1 MMRTRFTS
9 DLSTIKTMSEEI
21 NQLIIISY
29 DRIDLYLENDND
41 DNLDHVIDLN
51 DDIRSGASG
60 IERLCFELLALQQP
74 VATDLRLIQMVIKL
88 ASTQKRIASHLSSV
102 AEILKNYKLSDKEKS
117 LIKNF
122 VDNQKSMSKDG
133 IAAFVNYDKE
143 LARAT
148 IDKDEINN
156 KVFVEAITYAANENK
171 NDNIGAVELAN
182 KILLFKYFER
192 LGDRLARVADLATR
206 L

>member
-1 MMRTRFTS
+1 MMRTRFTR

-21 NQLIIISY
+21 SQLIIISY
-29 DRIDLYLENDND
+29 DRIDLYLENNNE
-41 DNLDHVIDLN
+41 DNLDHVIELN
-51 DDIRSGASG
+51 DDVRSGASG

-88 ASTQKRIASHLSSV
+88 ASSQKRIASHLASV
-102 AEILKNYKLSDKEKS
+102 AEILKNYNLSDKEKRF
-117 LIKNF
+117 LKEF
-122 VDNQKSMSKDG
+122 VDNQRNMTKDG
-133 IAAFVNYDKE
+133 MEAFVTNDKD
-143 LARAT
+143 LARLT

-156 KVFVEAITYAANENK
+156 KVFVEAITYAADENK
-171 NDNIGAVELAN
+171 TDKIGAVELAN

-192 LGDRLARVADLATR
+192 LGDRLSRVADLATR

>member
-9 DLSTIKTMSEEI
+9 DLSTIKNMSKEI
-21 NQLIIISY
+21 NQLIAISY
-29 DRIDLYLENDND
+29 DRIDLYLENKNE
-41 DNLDHVIDLN
+41 DNLDHIIDLN
-51 DDIRSGASG
+51 DDIRSGASS

-88 ASTQKRIASHLSSV
+88 ASTQKRIASHLASV
-102 AEILKNYKLSDKEKS
+102 AEILKNYDLTEKEKA
-117 LIKNF
+117 LIKEF
-122 VDNQKSMSKDG
+122 IDNQKQMSKDG
-133 IAAFVNYDKE
+133 IEAFVNCDKD

-156 KVFVEAITYAANENK
+156 KIFVEAITYAANENK
-171 NDNIGAVELAN
+171 TDKIGAVELAN

>member
-9 DLSTIKTMSEEI
+9 DLSTIKNMSKDI
-21 NQLIIISY
+21 YQLIAISY
-29 DRIDLYLENDND
+29 DRIDLYLENKNE
-41 DNLDHVIDLN
+41 DNLDHIIDLN
-51 DDIRSGASG
+51 DDIRSGASS

-88 ASTQKRIASHLSSV
+88 ASTQKRIASHLASV
-102 AEILKNYKLSDKEKS
+102 AEILKNYDLTEKEKA
-117 LIKNF
+117 LIKEF
-122 VDNQKSMSKDG
+122 IDNQKQMSKDG
-133 IAAFVNYDKE
+133 IEAFVNCDKD

-156 KVFVEAITYAANENK
+156 KIFVEAITYAANENK
-171 NDNIGAVELAN
+171 TDKIGAVELAN

>member
-9 DLSTIKTMSEEI
+9 DLSTIKTMSEEL

-29 DRIDLYLENDND
+29 DRIDLYLENNNE
-41 DNLDHVIDLN
+41 DNLDHVIELN

-88 ASTQKRIASHLSSV
+88 ASSQKRIASHLASV
-102 AEILKNYKLSDKEKS
+102 AEILKNYNLSDKEKRF
-117 LIKNF
+117 LKEF
-122 VDNQKSMSKDG
+122 VDNQRNMAKDG
-133 IAAFVNYDKE
+133 IEAFVTNDKD
-143 LARAT
+143 LARLT

-156 KVFVEAITYAANENK
+156 KVFVEAITYAADENK
-171 NDNIGAVELAN
+171 TDKIGAVELAN

>member
-9 DLSTIKTMSEEI
+9 DLSTIKTMSEELT
-21 NQLIIISY
+21 QLIIISY
-29 DRIDLYLENDND
+29 DRIDLYLENNNE
-41 DNLDHVIDLN
+41 DNLDHIIDLN

-60 IERLCFELLALQQP
+60 VERLCFELLALQQP
-74 VATDLRLIQMVIKL
+74 VATDLRLIQMEIKL
-88 ASTQKRIASHLSSV
+88 ASSHKRIASHLESV
-102 AEILKNYKLSDKEKS
+102 AEILKNYNLSDKEKRI
-117 LIKNF
+117 LKEFI
-122 VDNQKSMSKDG
+122 DNQRNMAKDG
-133 IAAFVNYDKE
+133 IEAFVTNDKD
-143 LARAT
+143 LARLT

-156 KVFVEAITYAANENK
+156 KVFVEAINYAANENK
-171 NDNIGAVELAN
+171 TDKIGAVELAN

>member
-1 MMRTRFTS
+1 M
-9 DLSTIKTMSEEI
+9 E
-21 NQLIIISY
+21 
-29 DRIDLYLENDND
+29 
-41 DNLDHVIDLN
+41 
-51 DDIRSGASG
+51 
-60 IERLCFELLALQQP
+60 
-74 VATDLRLIQMVIKL
+74 IKL
-88 ASTQKRIASHLSSV
+88 SSTQKRIASHLVSV
-102 AEILKNYKLSDKEKS
+102 AEILKNYRLSDKEKS

-133 IAAFVNYDKE
+133 IDAFVTDNKE